1 MYMRSI
7 DDLRVGDI
15 VRLRKPHPCGTDV
28 WRVRRIGGDVGLTC
42 QRCGRRIFLPR
53 SQLARRL
60 RELVRPAQ
68 SESVDGSAST

>member
-1 MYMRSI
+1 MIDI
-7 DDLRVGDI
+7 DDLHVGDI

-42 QRCGRRIFLPR
+42 EGCGRRIFLPR

-60 RELVRPAQ
+60 REVVRPAQ
-68 SESVDGSAST
+68 PKKVEGNASS